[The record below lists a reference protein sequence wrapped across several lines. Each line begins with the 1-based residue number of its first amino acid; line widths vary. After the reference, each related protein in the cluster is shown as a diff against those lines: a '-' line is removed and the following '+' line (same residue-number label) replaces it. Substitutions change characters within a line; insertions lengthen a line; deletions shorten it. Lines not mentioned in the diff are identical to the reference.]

1 MKQSGYD
8 RDHDSNKI
16 EIKRRL
22 VIVGAQADE
31 STGLLTQAEAATIVE
46 KANAALTLTEI
57 EVVSSEYN
65 VLVIP
70 RRAKS
75 L

>member
-8 RDHDSNKI
+8 ANHDTNKI
-16 EIKRRL
+16 EIKRQL
-22 VIVGAQADE
+22 IIAGVQADE
-31 STGLLTQAEAATIVE
+31 QSGLLTQAEAANIVE
-46 KANAALTLTEI
+46 KANAAMTLTEI
-57 EVVSSEYN
+57 EAVSSEYS

-70 RRAKS
+70 RRS